1 MAAIDTSV
9 DASDNNRAGYQAWL
23 AALAERPYRLDFYQA
38 LRHIES
44 AHPHLPRLGDALRP
58 SDEPIRVAQSAE
70 LSFAPAPLHALV
82 TSGDGPPRLL
92 QRIFGLLGPNGPLPT
107 HLTEFAR
114 DRTLHHGDASLQ
126 RFLDLLTHR
135 FALLFYRAWAEAQPL
150 MSLDRPDDRQFIDRL
165 GALIGLGLPSLQDRD
180 AVPDRSKLFF
190 AGRLARQVRDAD
202 GLLAWCKAEFD
213 VPVKIEQWCGHWMEL
228 GRAERS
234 RLGGGRRRRGMAQAS
249 QGLGQG
255 AVLGGSVWDVQ
266 HKFRIVVG
274 PLSLPR
280 YLRFLPGGADM
291 ARLRALVRQW
301 VGLEFDWD
309 VQLILAR
316 AEVPQLRLGDGRAP
330 AGPPG
335 NPPTTRLGQ
344 STWLGHYH
352 RAADADQLKARPER
366 SRSDVSRRAP
376 TAAAAGHSP

>member
-1 MAAIDTSV
+1 MSEAPISG
-9 DASDNNRAGYQAWL
+9 NRQSYQQWL
-23 AALAERPYRLDFYQA
+23 AALAEKPYRLDFYQA

-44 AHPHLPRLGDALRP
+44 AHPQLPRLGDALRP

-70 LSFAPAPLHALV
+70 LSFAPASLHALV
-82 TSGDGPPRLL
+82 TSGDGPPRLM

-114 DRTLHHGDASLQ
+114 DRALHHGDASLQ
-126 RFLDLLTHR
+126 RFLDLITHR

-202 GLLAWCKAEFD
+202 GLLAWCRAEFD
-213 VPVKIEQWCGHWMEL
+213 VPVRIEQWCGHWMEL
-228 GRAERS
+228 GRRERS
-234 RLGGGRRRRGMAQAS
+234 RLGGGGRRRGLGQA
-249 QGLGQG
+249 QGLGRG

-301 VGLEFDWD
+301 LGLEFDWD

-316 AEVPQLRLGDGRAP
+316 AEVPPLRLGNGRAP
-330 AGPPG
+330 AVAPPL
-335 NPPTTRLGQ
+335 RLGQ
-344 STWLGHYH
+344 STWLGRY
-352 RAADADQLKARPER
+352 RRDTDADQLKAQPER
-366 SRSDVSRRAP
+366 GGSSGGSSGGSRSGLRSAP